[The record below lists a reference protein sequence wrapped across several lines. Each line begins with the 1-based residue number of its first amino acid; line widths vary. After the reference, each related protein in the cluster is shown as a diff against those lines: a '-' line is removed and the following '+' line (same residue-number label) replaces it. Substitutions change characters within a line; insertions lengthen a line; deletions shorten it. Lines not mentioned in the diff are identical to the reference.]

1 MNTHWR
7 LPKGVD
13 EVLPPQAWEL
23 EQLRRKVLDVFV
35 SWGYDYLEPPVIEY
49 LDALLVGSGEDLDLQ
64 TLKVV
69 DQSSGRQLGVRA
81 DMTSQAVRVDAHS
94 QRSDNIQRFCYA
106 GPVVFA
112 KPQGDQT
119 SRVPLKAGAEIF
131 GASGIAADA
140 EVIGLML
147 QALQAAN
154 MHSPVLL
161 LGHMGIFLGLVAELV
176 AQGSLDEAAQSEL
189 FSCIQRKGAS
199 DIRAFLDNSATADM
213 LAALPDLMGD
223 VTVLPRAAALLEDA
237 PEPVRTAL
245 AELQSLAALIQANHP
260 RVDLRFDV
268 SELSGYGYH
277 NGPVFA
283 VYHPEHGSA
292 LAQGGR
298 YDGVGAVFGR
308 GRAATGFDM
317 NLKQLMP
324 STPLSPAG
332 YFVPFAAKESLD
344 GLGDAV
350 KKLRAEGHRVIVAV
364 SESET
369 MPQSCNGVLVQEQGE
384 WLARPGSTP
393 ANEH

>member
-1 MNTHWR
+1 MKTHWR

-13 EVLPPQAWEL
+13 ELLPPRAWDLEL
-23 EQLRRKVLDVFV
+23 LRRRVLDVFDQ
-35 SWGYDYLEPPVIEY
+35 WGFDYIDPPLIEY

-69 DQSSGRQLGVRA
+69 DQISGRQLGVRA

-94 QRSDNIQRFCYA
+94 IITEGVQRLCYA

-112 KPQGDQT
+112 NPASTQT
-119 SRVPLKAGAEIF
+119 SRVQLKAGAEVF
-131 GASGIAADA
+131 GAPSIDADV
-140 EVIGLML
+140 EVVGLML
-147 QALQAAN
+147 EALRVAQIN
-154 MHSPVLL
+154 RPVLL
-161 LGHMGIFLGLVAELV
+161 LGHMGIYLGLVAELV

-199 DIRAFLDNSATADM
+199 DIRALLDNSATADM

-223 VTVLPRAAALLEDA
+223 VTVLPKAAALLEDA
-237 PEPVRTAL
+237 PEPVRIAL

-332 YFVPFAAKESLD
+332 YFVPFAAQESLD

-384 WLARPGSTP
+384 WLARSVSTP